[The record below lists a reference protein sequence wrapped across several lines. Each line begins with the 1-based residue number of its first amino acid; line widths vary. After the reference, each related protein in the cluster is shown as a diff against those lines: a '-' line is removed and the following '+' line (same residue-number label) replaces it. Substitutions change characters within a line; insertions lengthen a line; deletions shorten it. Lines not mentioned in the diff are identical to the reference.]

1 MAYPREDTR
10 VQEVVFRMMRALF
23 AGVQGLRAH
32 QTKMDVIGNNIANV
46 NTTGFKASRVHFAEM
61 YSQTMGS
68 ATAPSA
74 ARGGINPKQIGLGV
88 GVASIETVQDPGS
101 LQATGKATDMAISGN
116 GFFVLRDGGRYV
128 YTRAGNFDFDSEG
141 YLVNPATGQ
150 RVQGW
155 MPDKVTNTFPTREVA
170 TMKDIQLPVADSV
183 LASATNLVN
192 FDQSLNASAPNYT
205 LPDDSGTPT
214 HTAAFTVIDSLGK
227 EHTITLKLFKVADNE
242 WDVMAYD
249 ASGAALDLAGGSTTA
264 ATITPGAGTAA
275 HITFNTD
282 GSLKDDDATPGDG
295 IFQFSLDYVPGGGA
309 TPMDGSAG
317 LPPIKLDFS
326 KVLQPAM
333 KGTDNTSTLRALDYN
348 GYPTGA
354 LDRIYVDNRGVITGY
369 YTNGQYREVGQVAMA
384 NFFNPGGLMKDSNNN
399 WTESPNSGLALIGA
413 AGESGR
419 GVIASNN
426 LEMSNVDISNE
437 FTDMIVTQRGFQA
450 NSRIITTSDE
460 MLQEVV
466 NLKR

>member
-1 MAYPREDTR
+1 M
-10 VQEVVFRMMRALF
+10 EVVFLMMRALSS
-23 AGVQGLRAH
+23 GVQGLRAH
-32 QTKMDVIGNNIANV
+32 QIRMDVIGNNIANV
-46 NTTGFKASRVHFAEM
+46 NTTAFKASRVHFAEM
-61 YSQTMGS
+61 YSQTVGG
-68 ATAPSA
+68 ATSPGIQ
-74 ARGGINPKQIGLGV
+74 RGGVNPKQIGLGV
-88 GVASIETVQDPGS
+88 SVAQIETVQDPGS
-101 LQATGKATDMAISGN
+101 PQLTGKATDMAIQGA

-141 YLVNPATGQ
+141 FLVNPATGQ

-155 MPDKVTNTFPTREVA
+155 MPDKLTNSFPTRELA
-170 TMKDIQLPVADSV
+170 TMQDIQLPVADSV

-192 FDQSLNASAPNYT
+192 FDQSLNASAPIYT
-205 LPDDSGTPT
+205 TPANDAAAPPT
-214 HTAAFTVIDSLGK
+214 HRAAFTVIDSLGV
-227 EHTITLKLFKVADNE
+227 EHTITLKFFKVADNK
-242 WDVMAYD
+242 WDVGAYNAAGVGLD
-249 ASGAALDLAGGSTTA
+249 LSGGAAATVTA
-264 ATITPGAGTAA
+264 ANGGTLTQ
-275 HITFNTD
+275 ISFNSD
-282 GSLKDDDATPGDG
+282 GSLADNDGDPTTPFRLSVD
-295 IFQFSLDYVPGGGA
+295 FLPGGGA
-309 TPMDGSAG
+309 ADMDGG
-317 LPPIKLDFS
+317 LGNLPPIELDFT
-326 KVLQPAM
+326 KILQPAM

-354 LDRIYVDNRGVITGY
+354 LDDIYIDQRGVVIGY

-419 GVIASNN
+419 GLIASNN
-426 LEMSNVDISNE
+426 LEMSNVDISAE
-437 FTDMIVTQRGFQA
+437 FTNMIVTQRGFQA